1 MPILVQNACFQCR
14 KAFKKP
20 YVDYWYEY
28 RTREFYDCPDC
39 GHKMYYMGEKFKA
52 PAKSNIKEWN
62 RLKKCIENGEA
73 WGIPSERKLKNKKKE
88 NRTRE

>member
-1 MPILVQNACFQCR
+1 
-14 KAFKKP
+14 
-20 YVDYWYEY
+20 
-28 RTREFYDCPDC
+28 
-39 GHKMYYMGEKFKA
+39 MGEKFKA
-52 PAKSNIKEWN
+52 PAKRDIKEWN